1 MRISEMFY
9 SIQGEGFLCG
19 VPSFFVRTTGCNLR
33 CSFCDSPHTSWN
45 PEGEEHSLDKI
56 MEIAAKHPSRHV
68 VITGGEPYLQNELP
82 ELCDR
87 FKDAGYHITIETAG
101 TVFKP
106 LHADLLSISP
116 KLSNSIPRLL
126 DDGKHAQRHDAARMN
141 AEVLR
146 SLIAQ
151 GDYQLKFVVD
161 APDDLK
167 EIEFFLKEIGG
178 VERSRVLLMPQ
189 GITRKELDERSGW
202 LVEYCKKQNYRYCP
216 RLHIELYGNK
226 RGT

>member
-19 VPSFFVRTTGCNLR
+19 VPSLFVRTTGCNLR

-45 PEGEEHSLDKI
+45 PEGEEHSLNEI
-56 MEIAAKHPSRHV
+56 MEIAARYPSRHV

-101 TVFKP
+101 TVFRP
-106 LHADLLSISP
+106 LHADLLSIRP
-116 KLSNSIPRLL
+116 KLSKSLPRLL

-167 EIEFFLKEIGG
+167 EIEVFLKEIGG

-189 GITRKELDERSGW
+189 GITRKELDERAGW
-202 LVEYCKKQNYRYCP
+202 LVEYCKQQNYRYCP

>member
-19 VPSFFVRTTGCNLR
+19 VPSLFVRTTGCNLR

-45 PEGEEHSLDKI
+45 PEGEEHSLNEI
-56 MEIAAKHPSRHV
+56 MEIAARYPSRHV

-87 FKDAGYHITIETAG
+87 FKDAGYYITIETAG
-101 TVFKP
+101 TVFRP
-106 LHADLLSISP
+106 LHADLLSIRP

-167 EIEFFLKEIGG
+167 EIEVFLKEIGG

-189 GITRKELDERSGW
+189 GITRKELDERAGW
-202 LVEYCKKQNYRYCP
+202 LVEYCKQQNYRYCP

>member
-1 MRISEMFY
+1 
-9 SIQGEGFLCG
+9 
-19 VPSFFVRTTGCNLR
+19 
-33 CSFCDSPHTSWN
+33 
-45 PEGEEHSLDKI
+45 
-56 MEIAAKHPSRHV
+56 
-68 VITGGEPYLQNELP
+68 
-82 ELCDR
+82 
-87 FKDAGYHITIETAG
+87 
-101 TVFKP
+101 
-106 LHADLLSISP
+106 
-116 KLSNSIPRLL
+116 
-126 DDGKHAQRHDAARMN
+126 MN

-167 EIEFFLKEIGG
+167 EIEVFLKEIGG

-189 GITRKELDERSGW
+189 GITRKELDERAGW
-202 LVEYCKKQNYRYCP
+202 LVEYCKQQNYRYCP

>member
-19 VPSFFVRTTGCNLR
+19 VPSLFVRTTGCNLR

-45 PEGEEHSLDKI
+45 PEGEEHSLNEI
-56 MEIAAKHPSRHV
+56 MEIAARYPSSHV

-101 TVFKP
+101 TVFRP

-167 EIEFFLKEIGG
+167 EIEVFLKEIGG

-189 GITRKELDERSGW
+189 GITRKELDERAGW
-202 LVEYCKKQNYRYCP
+202 LVEYCKQQNYRYCP

>member
-19 VPSFFVRTTGCNLR
+19 VPSLFVRTTGCNLR

-45 PEGEEHSLDKI
+45 PEGEEHSLNEI
-56 MEIAAKHPSRHV
+56 MEIAARYPSRHV

-82 ELCDR
+82 ELCAR

-101 TVFKP
+101 TVFRP

-167 EIEFFLKEIGG
+167 EIEVFLKEIGG

-189 GITRKELDERSGW
+189 GITRKELDERAGW
-202 LVEYCKKQNYRYCP
+202 LVEYCKQQNYRYCP